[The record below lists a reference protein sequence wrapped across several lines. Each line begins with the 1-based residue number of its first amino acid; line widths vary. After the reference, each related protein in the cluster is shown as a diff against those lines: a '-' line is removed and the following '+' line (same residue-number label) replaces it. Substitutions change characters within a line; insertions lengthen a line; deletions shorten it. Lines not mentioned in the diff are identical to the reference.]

1 MATSASVTSWEQARF
16 GTLLS
21 YPFSFNRSPER
32 VSLLAVSWEF
42 HYFPSHAPTPF
53 CKGWIVLQA
62 FIHTLACCNTT
73 EHWGAFS
80 QMVLLLRDSLKLCTL
95 SPAPPLPS
103 PAVVFLSPELM
114 RPALP
119 EHLKNTVF
127 YSNRKKAN
135 HALLVISFRPVV
147 FLHQNSCLINIC

>member
-42 HYFPSHAPTPF
+42 HYFPSRAPTPF

-80 QMVLLLRDSLKLCTL
+80 QTVLLLRDSLKLCTL
-95 SPAPPLPS
+95 SPAPPLQSFSCPQS
-103 PAVVFLSPELM
+103 SCGPLCPNTWRTLYFTAIVKKQTMPCWLFLLGQWY
-114 RPALP
+114 
-119 EHLKNTVF
+119 F
-127 YSNRKKAN
+127 YIRIVA
-135 HALLVISFRPVV
+135 
-147 FLHQNSCLINIC
+147 